1 MNGQEYENGYFRGHT
16 TTPDERAGA
25 RAAAADRFEKENAEA
40 WKRHADETA
49 LRAEEDARRVQQ
61 MQADAYEQK
70 RREELALAQKKEKVQ
85 HAQQSGK
92 PAPDDGEWSTSAA
105 VLGFIISAIWATG
118 HFQDAEDSTLMIIIA
133 GVLGGV
139 ILGRLYQAILGIAVV
154 IFILMALAGG
164 L

>member
-70 RREELALAQKKEKVQ
+70 RREELALAQKKKRCNMRSNQENQ
-85 HAQQSGK
+85 LQMTASGAQAQR
-92 PAPDDGEWSTSAA
+92 
-105 VLGFIISAIWATG
+105 F
-118 HFQDAEDSTLMIIIA
+118 
-133 GVLGGV
+133 
-139 ILGRLYQAILGIAVV
+139 
-154 IFILMALAGG
+154 
-164 L
+164 